1 MKIVEINID
10 SVTQALV
17 PRKVGRFLLSGKLE
31 QNVIEED
38 LEELKENE
46 VELQK
51 EERYNELQCHMCSD
65 IFTNVESLR
74 NHVREMYNFCVNC
87 SILFFSEN
95 DLKMH
100 KKKCNMC
107 EKCGKEKHDRNCIKR
122 DNEGN

>member
-17 PRKVGRFLLSGKLE
+17 PRKVGRFLMSGKLE

-51 EERYNELQCHMCSD
+51 EERYNELQCHMY
-65 IFTNVESLR
+65 VQ
-74 NHVREMYNFCVNC
+74 
-87 SILFFSEN
+87 
-95 DLKMH
+95 
-100 KKKCNMC
+100 
-107 EKCGKEKHDRNCIKR
+107 
-122 DNEGN
+122 